1 MRWIGVSSSS
11 SVLEGT
17 DPVLEAVSSWSTRC
31 SLIPRFYLIVMKII
45 NLQFGRLTLGV
56 GMETRLDFNLALV
69 SLNSCTRLS
78 HIPSIHCYSNGIYG
92 SN

>member
-17 DPVLEAVSSWSTRC
+17 DPVLEAVSSW

-78 HIPSIHCYSNGIYG
+78 PIPSIHCYSNGIYG